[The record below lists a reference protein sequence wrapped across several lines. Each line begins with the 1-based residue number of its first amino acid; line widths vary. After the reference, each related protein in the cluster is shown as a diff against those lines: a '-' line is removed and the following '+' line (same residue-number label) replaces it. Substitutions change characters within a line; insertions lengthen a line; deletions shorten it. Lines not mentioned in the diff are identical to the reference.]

1 MRRATKIL
9 IAIGSAVGV
18 LLILAVIGVVVAG
31 LLTNWFRGNEP
42 NEPNK
47 PTEPNEPTKSTE
59 PNEPEHTRVRVF
71 ATNRTHMFQ
80 EIAALQFLSGQ
91 QPNLT
96 NRVLVKPSILYVL
109 YNRHSEN
116 SR

>member
-42 NEPNK
+42 NEP
-47 PTEPNEPTKSTE
+47 
-59 PNEPEHTRVRVF
+59 EHTRVRVF

-91 QPNLT
+91 QPSLA
-96 NRVLVKPSILYVL
+96 NRVLVKPSILYAL
-109 YNRHSEN
+109 YCTMAF
-116 SR
+116 